1 MNKTQNVPLGIT
13 AQILLKF
20 YQSYPLAPNGGGGYN
35 CILNRSINHLIYR
48 WYTYTYGG

>member
-20 YQSYPLAPNGGGGYN
+20 YQSCPLAPNVGGGYN
-35 CILNRSINHLIYR
+35 CILNRSINYLIYR
-48 WYTYTYGG
+48 